1 MDVKTMRFLS
11 DRESLSSKLFWS
23 FDYGMDCRNK
33 TEAISLQSI
42 KILDDMMGGDSVEM
56 LPDPITHVVG
66 IFFEKA
72 EADIADRNYSP
83 SSYTR
88 SKGGRDDD
96 TDREMN
102 TPRGIGNITG
112 RDVSGDNLS
121 LRHKEI
127 SSATSKDKN
136 KSTLASITNKY
147 TKLKGKVKYFLR

>member
-1 MDVKTMRFLS
+1 MDVKKMRFS
-11 DRESLSSKLFWS
+11 TDRESLSSKLFWS
-23 FDYGMDCRNK
+23 FDYNLDCRNK
-33 TEAISLQSI
+33 SDAINFQSI
-42 KILDDMMGGDSVEM
+42 KVLDDMMGGDNVDM

-66 IFFEKA
+66 IFFEKS
-72 EADIADRNYSP
+72 EADTAERNNSP

-88 SKGGRDDD
+88 SRGGRDDD

-112 RDVSGDNLS
+112 RDASGDNLS

-147 TKLKGKVKYFLR
+147 TKLKGKP